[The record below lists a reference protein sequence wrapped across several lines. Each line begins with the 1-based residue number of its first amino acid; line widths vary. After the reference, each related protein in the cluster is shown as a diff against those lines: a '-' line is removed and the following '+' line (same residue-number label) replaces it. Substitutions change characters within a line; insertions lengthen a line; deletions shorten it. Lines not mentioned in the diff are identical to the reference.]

1 MKKIIIVLVV
11 VLTIAGCANM
21 DSALQ
26 RESARAIGGGVLP
39 EAVQLQNVDR
49 SAMSVKWDA
58 VTSEGAFNCSADDM
72 LKRVLC
78 VKR

>member
-1 MKKIIIVLVV
+1 MIKATLPIAAVLALV
-11 VLTIAGCANM
+11 GCANM
-21 DSALQ
+21 DDALQ

-39 EAVQLQNVDR
+39 DSVQLQNVDR
-49 SAMSVKWDA
+49 GAMSVKWDA